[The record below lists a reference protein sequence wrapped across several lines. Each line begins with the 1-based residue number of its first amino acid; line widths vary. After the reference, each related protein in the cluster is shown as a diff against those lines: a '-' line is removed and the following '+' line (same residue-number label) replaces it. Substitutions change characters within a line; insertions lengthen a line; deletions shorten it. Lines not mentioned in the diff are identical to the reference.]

1 MSDIAERNNG
11 IGNLCEGVGSVRLKP
26 YKIIQKRFK
35 LCIASLNVGTMHG
48 RAIEVV
54 ETLARKR
61 TDICAVQETHSRDC
75 STQMITGKHCR
86 YKILWSG
93 DNSGLGEVD
102 ILVAEKWIKKIIS
115 VDITSSQHM
124 SLLLLFAR

>member
-1 MSDIAERNNG
+1 MSNIAERNNG

-54 ETLARKR
+54 ETLARRR
-61 TDICAVQETHSRDC
+61 TDICAVQETHS
-75 STQMITGKHCR
+75 
-86 YKILWSG
+86 
-93 DNSGLGEVD
+93 
-102 ILVAEKWIKKIIS
+102 
-115 VDITSSQHM
+115 
-124 SLLLLFAR
+124 